1 LITLLPVLPLLVLE
15 VLLTR
20 EEDELVS
27 MLRMPLGAGAEEEER
42 EEEEDREE
50 ATTVI
55 PETEAADVELER
67 GEDGWITV
75 LS

>member
-15 VLLTR
+15 VLLAR

-27 MLRMPLGAGAEEEER
+27 MLRMPLGAGAEEER

-55 PETEAADVELER
+55 PETAAADVELER
-67 GEDGWITV
+67 GEDGWIAV